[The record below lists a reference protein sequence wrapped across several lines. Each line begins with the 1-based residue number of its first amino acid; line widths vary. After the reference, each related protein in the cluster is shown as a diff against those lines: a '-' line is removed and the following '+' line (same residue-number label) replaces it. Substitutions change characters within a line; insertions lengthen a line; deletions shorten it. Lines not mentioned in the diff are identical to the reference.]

1 MLLMEFRF
9 SFVRPDLDFLTLDLK
24 VALESTLMNYEIYK
38 WNLIVFLFLNRKPL
52 QFFCHYFRI
61 LPENSHCISSHEY
74 FS

>member
-38 WNLIVFLFLNRKPL
+38 
-52 QFFCHYFRI
+52 
-61 LPENSHCISSHEY
+61 
-74 FS
+74 